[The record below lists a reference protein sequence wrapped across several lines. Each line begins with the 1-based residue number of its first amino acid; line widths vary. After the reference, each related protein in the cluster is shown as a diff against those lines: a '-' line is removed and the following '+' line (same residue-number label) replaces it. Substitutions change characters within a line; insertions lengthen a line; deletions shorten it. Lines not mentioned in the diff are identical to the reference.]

1 LLKSQ
6 RVRGEEETMS
16 DADWDAEDFEPG
28 TSKKEEPVKPS
39 DKWDGEDED
48 DDAKEAW
55 DKSTDEEDGDQPKAI
70 QRKKKKKIEDIL
82 EEKAAK
88 QRAELEAKAAASAA
102 KKHQDTPEG
111 RAAEKARLRKLD
123 ENESLLLAKDMMGL
137 GVSHIDKMAPV
148 TKEDFEIFEKE
159 LAEKVTSFSSSE
171 NYPEF
176 VEKLVRRLCVDLPA
190 PAIKN
195 IKKNVE
201 AAHTAKLKEE
211 QAAKSKKGK
220 GKGAS
225 LKMGTDKDLFSSEKT
240 GGYDDMDDF
249 M

>member
-1 LLKSQ
+1 
-6 RVRGEEETMS
+6 MS

-28 TSKKEEPVKPS
+28 AAKKDEPAKPS

-48 DDAKEAW
+48 DDVKDAW
-55 DKSTDEEDGDQPKAI
+55 DKSDDEEGGDQPKAI

-88 QRAELEAKAAASAA
+88 KQAELDAKAAKSAA
-102 KKHQDTPEG
+102 EKQMNTPEG
-111 RAAEKARLRKLD
+111 RAAEKERLRKID
-123 ENESLLLAKDMMGL
+123 ENNSLLLAKDMMGI
-137 GVSHIDKMAPV
+137 GISHIDKMVPV
-148 TKEDFEIFEKE
+148 TKEDFENFEKE
-159 LAEKVTSFSSSE
+159 LAEKVTGFSSSE
-171 NYPEF
+171 YYPEF

-225 LKMGTDKDLFSSEKT
+225 LKMGTDKDLFSSEAK